1 MDQTTNT
8 LFNLHKCLGALE
20 ASVRELATRIELLER
35 EAMGA
40 PESARMAA
48 ARQRGEHYAF
58 YARSREEMLADAD
71 LWRGHIAGMFVTIND
86 IREQLFPTQME
97 WGKMISIEAKRAISE
112 AQFEQLRSIQN
123 RGGSNIETIHSLGM
137 LA

>member
-1 MDQTTNT
+1 VNK
-8 LFNLHKCLGALE
+8 LFNLHKCLGTLE
-20 ASVRELATRIELLER
+20 ASVTELATRIEMLER

-40 PESARMAA
+40 PEERRMKA
-48 ARQRGEHYAF
+48 ARERGESYAF
-58 YARSREEMLADAD
+58 YARSSEELLADAD

-97 WGKMISIEAKRAISE
+97 WTKMLSREAKRAISE
-112 AQFEQLRSIQN
+112 AQYEQLRSIQN
-123 RGGSNIETIHSLGM
+123 RDSSNIETIHSLGM